1 MKNRK
6 VLIIAEAGVNHD
18 GNLEKAINLIDIA
31 AEAGADFVKF
41 QTYKSEKLVSKT
53 AEKANYQTINET
65 IKSDSQFELLKSLE
79 IPLSWYPSLIKRC
92 KEKEIEFLS
101 TGFDEG
107 SLKILQ
113 DLNISIFK
121 IPSGEIT
128 NKPYLEYISKT
139 DKKIILS
146 TGMSNLDEVSMAI
159 EILTSKGRKKEDIT
173 VLHCNTEYPT
183 PYEDV
188 NLNAMVSM
196 KEKFNINVGYS
207 DHTQGIEVPIAAV
220 ALGAS
225 VIEKHFTLDK
235 KSIGPDHKAS
245 LNPNELKTMILSIR
259 NIEKS
264 LGTNSKIVS
273 PSEEKI

>member
-79 IPLSWYPSLIKRC
+79 IPLSWYPSFIKRC

-245 LNPNELKTMILSIR
+245 LNQMS
-259 NIEKS
+259 
-264 LGTNSKIVS
+264 
-273 PSEEKI
+273 